1 MEIKK
6 ILPGV
11 IGLIIFGYILHTLDL
26 SKLANN
32 IQNANLTFLGLAV
45 LAVLLSLIIHGL
57 KWQTIIK
64 HYGKAPSL
72 FESVRIFCIGTM
84 IGFLT
89 PLKVG
94 VFIRSAYI
102 KHLGLQK
109 AIASVL
115 VDRITDIGFVCFVA
129 VLSIFSLNLEVIFM
143 PSQKI
148 IMLFLIV
155 IAAIIA
161 FAIKKFRSKITNL
174 INETLSVINN
184 KKTIVPLIFLTPIAF
199 LSTVLIYYLIA
210 QSLGINLSLT
220 FLLMVVSITVLIE
233 TIPITFLGLGT
244 REAGMIFMLAMK
256 GISAESAVTLSL
268 LYLFTNYLTL
278 SIIGLSKLVN
288 LWNKDQKSR

>member
-6 ILPGV
+6 ILPGF
-11 IGLIIFGYILHTLDL
+11 IGLIIFGYILSTIDL
-26 SKLANN
+26 GKLLINV
-32 IQNANLTFLGLAV
+32 QNANFAFLGLAV
-45 LAVLLSLIIHGL
+45 LAVILNLIVRGL

-89 PLKVG
+89 PLKLG
-94 VFIRSAYI
+94 IFIRSAYL

-115 VDRITDIGFVCFVA
+115 ADRVTDIIFVCFIA
-129 VLSIFSLNLEVIFM
+129 MLSIFALNLEVVFM

-148 IMLFLIV
+148 IMLFLIL
-155 IAAIIA
+155 IAAITA
-161 FAIKKFRSKITNL
+161 FSIKRFRSKIRDMAY
-174 INETLSVINN
+174 ETLSAINN
-184 KKTIVPLIFLTPIAF
+184 KKTIIPLAFLTPAAF
-199 LSTVLIYYLIA
+199 LGTVLIYYLIA
-210 QSLGINLSLT
+210 QSLGINLSIT
-220 FLLMVVSITVLIE
+220 FLLMVVSITILIE
-233 TIPITFLGLGT
+233 TMPITFLGLGT

-268 LYLFTNYLTL
+268 LYLFTNYITL
-278 SIIGLSKLVN
+278 SIIGLSKLIN
-288 LWNKDQKSR
+288 LWDKDQKDH